1 MKQFIKLMLLREFE
15 LFYSLLDLLD
25 SCVAIILLSIL
36 NKYVI
41 NIYLPLFIAKFSIE
55 SSRFVTISTNAF
67 NNRLMNHLVCE

>member
-1 MKQFIKLMLLREFE
+1 MKQFIKLMLLREFDIV
-15 LFYSLLDLLD
+15 SLLDLLD
-25 SCVAIILLSIL
+25 SCVTIILLSIL